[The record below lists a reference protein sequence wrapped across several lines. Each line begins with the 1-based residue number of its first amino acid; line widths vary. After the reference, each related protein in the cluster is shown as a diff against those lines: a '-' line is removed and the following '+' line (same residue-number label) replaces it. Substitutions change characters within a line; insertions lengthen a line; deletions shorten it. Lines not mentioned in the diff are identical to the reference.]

1 MCLDKMDFW
10 ILKMVLVLI
19 VLHFGICGVAIV
31 YCFGQ
36 NLWDVKLRVYD
47 VCLGRVASEQSF
59 EIATKDSGGVY
70 IFLNIAG

>member
-10 ILKMVLVLI
+10 ILKMVLVLM
-19 VLHFGICGVAIV
+19 FSICGVAIV